1 MKRLLSL
8 LLAILMIVLSVPLTA
23 LAEDDTASLAA
34 SGLSLTPGK
43 NFFTG
48 ANVSNDFSADWMHPT
63 LHGGGN
69 RAVISRC
76 YNADSVA

>member
-34 SGLSLTPGK
+34 DGLTLTPGK

-48 ANVSNDFSADWMHPT
+48 ANAANDFSATWMQSWWT
-63 LHGGGN
+63 GGQLQGYLVTN
-69 RAVISRC
+69 
-76 YNADSVA
+76 